1 MLLNEGRYRALERL
15 LGLPRD
21 QANLATLV
29 AVMALGHVTGRRLR
43 RLRLASPS
51 FPEVAFG
58 SAAIRELMLGPPKPG
73 VPNAPAFSG
82 LAVIA
87 VGGAAAVAITKST
100 QGIRGASRAFIRRYG
115 YRARRARGAITDR
128 ARQLTARGDQE
139 SN

>member
-1 MLLNEGRYRALERL
+1 MLLNEGRYRTFERVV
-15 LGLPRD
+15 GLPRD

-29 AVMALGHVTGRRLR
+29 AVLALGHATGQRLR
-43 RLRLASPS
+43 GLRLAPPS

-58 SAAIRELMLGPPKPG
+58 SAALRELMLGPPKPG

-87 VGGAAAVAITKST
+87 VGAAAAIAISKST
-100 QGIRGASRAFIRRYG
+100 QGIRGASRAFIGRYG
-115 YRARRARGAITDR
+115 HRARRARGAITDR